1 MSELKIQ
8 DLIYD
13 WNNMAEQRVH
23 FPDRIMITDET
34 LRDGLQS
41 PSITQ
46 PDIEDKVSLLY
57 LMNDLGIA
65 CADLGLPGAGPRFRD
80 EVAIMAKEIVTQKLN
95 IQPQAAARTLISDIE
110 PIVSASDEAGIPIEA
125 ALFVGS
131 SPIRQYVEG
140 WTIDQ
145 LQRLV
150 EEAVSFAVKH
160 GLPVMFVTEDTTRA
174 KPEDLK
180 VLYKTAIE
188 AGAHRICLADTVG
201 HAIPHGVYTLT
212 KFMKSFVEEIGVE
225 VGLDWHGHRDR
236 GLDIANSLAA
246 LSGGAD
252 RVHACALGVGER
264 SGNTAMELLL
274 VNLRLLGLIENNLS
288 KLKEYT
294 KLVSESTSTPMP
306 YNKPIVGPDA
316 FRTST
321 GVHAAAVAKA
331 AKMKDDWLSN
341 IVYSGVPADMIGR
354 RQRIEVGPMSGL
366 HNVRFWLEQHNLH
379 VSDECIAEILN
390 AAKRS
395 SKVLTDEEI
404 MTIINWVDTQALPG
418 NGV

>member
-1 MSELKIQ
+1 MSDLKVA

-13 WNNMAEQRVH
+13 WNDVATQKVH
-23 FPDRIMITDET
+23 FPERIMITDET

-46 PDIEDKVSLLY
+46 PDIENKVSLLY

-65 CADLGLPGAGPRFRD
+65 CADLGLPCAGPRFRD
-80 EVAIMAKEIVTQKLN
+80 EVAIMAREIVTQNMN
-95 IQPQAAARTLISDIE
+95 IQPQAAARTLVSDIE
-110 PIVSASDEAGIPIEA
+110 PILSASEEAGVPIEA
-125 ALFVGS
+125 AIFVGS

-140 WTIDQ
+140 WTVDQ
-145 LQRLV
+145 LCGLV
-150 EEAVSFAVKH
+150 AESVGFAVKH
-160 GLPVMFVTEDTTRA
+160 GLPVMFVTEDTSRA

-180 VLYKTAIE
+180 ALYRAAIE

-201 HAIPHGVYTLT
+201 HAIPHGVHALT
-212 KFMKSFVEEIGVE
+212 TFIKEFLAELGVE
-225 VGLDWHGHRDR
+225 VGIDWHGHRDR

-274 VNLRLLGLIENNLS
+274 VNLRLLRLIDNNLS
-288 KLKEYT
+288 RLKEYT
-294 KLVSESTSTPMP
+294 KLVSEATNTPMP

-316 FRTST
+316 FRTAT

-331 AKMKDDWLSN
+331 MKMHDDWLSN

-354 RQRIEVGPMSGL
+354 QQRIEVWPMSGL
-366 HNVRFWLEQHNLH
+366 HNVQFWLEQHGLT
-379 VSDECIAEILN
+379 VSDFCSEEILN
-390 AAKRS
+390 LAKRS
-395 SKVLTDEEI
+395 SKVLTEAEI
-404 MTIINWVDTQALPG
+404 LAVIARVEQQAA
-418 NGV
+418 

>member
-1 MSELKIQ
+1 MSELRLEE
-8 DLIYD
+8 LIYD
-13 WNNMAEQRVH
+13 WNNMASQRVCY
-23 FPDRIMITDET
+23 PERIMITDET

-46 PDIEDKVSLLY
+46 PDIEDKVSLVY
-57 LMNDLGIA
+57 LMNDLGVA

-80 EVAIMAKEIVTQKLN
+80 EVAIMAKEIANNNLN
-95 IQPQAAARTLISDIE
+95 IQPQAAGRTLVADIE
-110 PIVSASDEAGIPIEA
+110 PIVDASLEAGIPIEA
-125 ALFVGS
+125 ALFIGS
-131 SPIRQYVEG
+131 SPVRQYVEG
-140 WTIDQ
+140 WTVDQ
-145 LQRLV
+145 LCHLV
-150 EEAVSFAVKH
+150 EKSVGFAVKN

-201 HAIPHGVYTLT
+201 HAIPHGVHALT
-212 KFMKSFVEEIGVE
+212 KFIKEMLAEMDVE
-225 VGLDWHGHRDR
+225 VGIDWHGHRDR

-246 LSGGAD
+246 LGGGAD

-264 SGNTAMELLL
+264 SGNTPMELLL
-274 VNLRLLGLIENNLS
+274 VNLRLLGLIDNDLS
-288 KLKEYT
+288 RLTDYT
-294 KLVSESTSTPMP
+294 ELVSESTQTPMP
-306 YNKPIVGPDA
+306 YNKPVVGPDA

-321 GVHAAAVAKA
+321 GVHAAAIAKA
-331 AKMKDDWLSN
+331 LKGQDDWLGN

-366 HNVRFWLEQHNLH
+366 HNVRFWLEARGLS
-379 VSDECIAEILN
+379 VSEQCMEEILT

-395 SKVLTDEEI
+395 SKVLSDEEI
-404 MTIINWVDTQALPG
+404 MAVIKGAQAQAA
-418 NGV
+418 

>member
-1 MSELKIQ
+1 MSDLKIK
-8 DLIYD
+8 DMIYD

-23 FPDRIMITDET
+23 FPSEIMITDET

-57 LMNDLGIA
+57 LMNDLGIT
-65 CADLGLPGAGPRFRD
+65 CADLGLPGAGPRFKD
-80 EVAIMAKEIVTQKLN
+80 EVAIMAKEIATQKLN
-95 IQPQAAARTLISDIE
+95 IQPQAAARTLIADIE
-110 PIVSASDEAGIPIEA
+110 PIVSASEEAGIPIEA
-125 ALFVGS
+125 AIFIGS

-140 WTIDQ
+140 WTVDQ
-145 LQRLV
+145 LRELV
-150 EEAVSFAVKH
+150 EESVSFAVNH

-174 KPEDLK
+174 NPDDLK
-180 VLYKTAIE
+180 LLYKTAID
-188 AGAHRICLADTVG
+188 AGAHRVCLADTVG

-212 KFMKSFVEEIGVE
+212 KFMKNFIDELGVA
-225 VGLDWHGHRDR
+225 VGIDWHGHRDR

-274 VNLRLLGLIENNLS
+274 VNLRLLGLIDNNLWR
-288 KLKEYT
+288 LKEYT
-294 KLVSESTSTPMP
+294 KLVSESTQTPMP

-321 GVHAAAVAKA
+321 GVHAAAVVKA
-331 AKMKDDWLSN
+331 LKSKDDWLSN

-354 RQRIEVGPMSGL
+354 RQRIEIGPMSGL

-379 VSDECIAEILN
+379 VNEQCMAEILF

-395 SKVLTDEEI
+395 SKVLSKEEI
-404 MTIINWVDTQALPG
+404 MSIIKRQGRQTAQSTG
-418 NGV
+418 T

>member
-1 MSELKIQ
+1 MTDYWKRCDMSDLKVEE
-8 DLIYD
+8 LIYD
-13 WNNMAEQRVH
+13 WNRMAEQRVH
-23 FPDRIMITDET
+23 FPAKIMITDET

-41 PSITQ
+41 PSITR
-46 PDIEDKVSLLY
+46 PDLEDKVSLLF

-65 CADLGLPGAGPRFRD
+65 CADLGLPGAGARFRD
-80 EVAIMAKEIVTQKLN
+80 EVAIMAKEIANQHLN
-95 IQPQAAARTLISDIE
+95 IQPQAAARTLIADIE
-110 PIVSASDEAGIPIEA
+110 PIVSASQEAGIAIEA

-145 LQRLV
+145 LRHLV
-150 EEAVSFAVKH
+150 EEAVGFAVSH

-174 KPEDLK
+174 KPEDLQA
-180 VLYKTAIE
+180 LYQTAIE

-201 HAIPHGVYTLT
+201 HAIPHGAYALV
-212 KFMKSFVEEIGVE
+212 KFIKKFVDELGVE
-225 VGLDWHGHRDR
+225 VGIDWHGHRDR

-274 VNLRLLGLIENNLS
+274 VNLRLLGLIDNNLT
-288 KLKEYT
+288 KLKDYT
-294 KLVSESTSTPMP
+294 QLVSESTRTPLP

-316 FRTST
+316 FRTAT

-331 AKMKDDWLSN
+331 MKLHDDWLGN
-341 IVYSGVPADMIGR
+341 VVYSGVPADMVGR
-354 RQRIEVGPMSGL
+354 HQRIEVGPMSGL
-366 HNVRFWLEQHNLH
+366 HNVRFWLEQNGLWA
-379 VSDECIAEILN
+379 SDQCQQEILQ

-395 SKVLTDEEI
+395 NRLLTTEEI
-404 MTIINWVDTQALPG
+404 MDLIQRF
-418 NGV
+418 

>member
-1 MSELKIQ
+1 MSDLKIE

-13 WNNMAEQRVH
+13 WNEKEKRVDH
-23 FPDRIMITDET
+23 YPPKIMVTDET

-46 PDIEDKVSLLY
+46 PDIEDKVRLLH
-57 LMNDLGIA
+57 LMNDLGVA
-65 CADLGLPGAGPRFRD
+65 CADLGLPGAGVRFRD
-80 EVAIMAKEIVTQKLN
+80 EVAILAREIVSQGMN
-95 IQPQAAARTLISDIE
+95 IQPQAAARTLVADIE
-110 PIVSASDEAGIPIEA
+110 PIVSASEEAGIPIEA
-125 ALFVGS
+125 AIFVGS
-131 SPIRQYVEG
+131 SPLRQYVEG
-140 WTIDQ
+140 WTVDLLCGLIEKS
-145 LQRLV
+145 V
-150 EEAVSFAVKH
+150 GFAVKN

-174 KPEDLK
+174 RPEDLK
-180 VLYKTAIE
+180 KLYKTAID

-201 HAIPHGVYTLT
+201 HATPRGVRALT
-212 KFMKSFVEEIGVE
+212 TFIREWLKELGVN
-225 VGLDWHGHRDR
+225 VGIDWHGHRDR

-246 LSGGAD
+246 LSTGAD
-252 RVHACALGVGER
+252 RIHACALGVGER

-274 VNLRLLGLIENNLS
+274 VNLRLLNLIDSDLH

-294 KLVSESTSTPMP
+294 EMVSKCTKTPMP

-321 GVHAAAVAKA
+321 GVHAAAVVKA
-331 AKMKDDWLSN
+331 LGMEDRWLGN

-366 HNVRFWLEQHNLH
+366 HNVRFWLEQHDLC
-379 VSDECIAEILN
+379 VSDNCIEAILN

-395 SKVLTDEEI
+395 RKVLTHDE
-404 MTIINWVDTQALPG
+404 IISVINVVERHAA
-418 NGV
+418 